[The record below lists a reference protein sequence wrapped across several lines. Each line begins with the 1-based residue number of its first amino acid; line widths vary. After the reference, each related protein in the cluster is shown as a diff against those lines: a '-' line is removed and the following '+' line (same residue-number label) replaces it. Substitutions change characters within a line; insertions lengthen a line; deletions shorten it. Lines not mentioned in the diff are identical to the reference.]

1 MRSKRLSMR
10 ATPTGLPS
18 RYRRTCG
25 VAQKIM
31 RLRDQPRVIFCDWHG
46 VLCRKPFWHSITDNP
61 GHSSHTILT
70 RELDRLFTPGNRE
83 GRDLCGT
90 RTSRDILTHLATQ
103 HRDLDVDLLLT
114 QLVDDSAAMPVDQPL
129 INALHRA
136 RSHTTVVLATDNID
150 QFSSTFRTAAARTD
164 HRPATPARMQTIAAK
179 FDDILSSSEIGVLKV
194 EDPEYFFGP
203 RLKRTGLAW
212 SDALLIDDRPAN
224 CRAFEEMGG
233 TALEWVTHSAE

>member
-1 MRSKRLSMR
+1 MTTDNS
-10 ATPTGLPS
+10 TIETI
-18 RYRRTCG
+18 
-25 VAQKIM
+25 QKIM
-31 RLRDQPRVIFCDWHG
+31 RPRDRPRVIFCDWHG
-46 VLCRKPFWHSITDNP
+46 VLCRKPFWHSITDTP
-61 GHSSHTILT
+61 GHSLHTILT
-70 RELDRLFTPGNRE
+70 HELDRLFTPGNRE
-83 GRDLCGT
+83 GRDWMCGT

-114 QLVDDSAAMPVDQPL
+114 QLVDDIAAMPVDQPL

-150 QFSSTFRTAAARTD
+150 LFASTFRTAAARTD
-164 HRPATPARMQTIAAK
+164 HRPATPARMQTITAK

-203 RLKRTGLAW
+203 WLERTGLTW
-212 SDALLIDDRPAN
+212 SDALLIDDRSAN
-224 CRAFEEMGG
+224 CHAFEQMGG